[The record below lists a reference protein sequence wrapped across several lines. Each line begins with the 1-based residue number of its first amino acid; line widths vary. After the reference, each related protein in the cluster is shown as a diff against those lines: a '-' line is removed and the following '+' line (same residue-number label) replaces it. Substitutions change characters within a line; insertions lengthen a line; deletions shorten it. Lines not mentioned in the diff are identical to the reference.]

1 MTIDE
6 IFNQLKEAQN
16 QLKQAGINDLSKLRL
31 ERLILDLETELVM
44 RSFDPLRDI
53 SNMTVV
59 DVSQLR
65 ALIPQVKQVI
75 NDEQKRIELV
85 NRIVHIAKTA
95 LKGAGLPIPS

>member
-6 IFNQLKEAQN
+6 IHKLLKDTREQLN
-16 QLKQAGINDLSKLRL
+16 QAGINDLSKLKL
-31 ERLILDLETELVM
+31 ERLILDLETELIM

-59 DVSQLR
+59 DVSQLE
-65 ALIPQVKQVI
+65 ALVPQVRQVI
-75 NDEQKRIELV
+75 KNEQQRIELV
-85 NRIVHIAKTA
+85 TRITRIAKTA

>member
-6 IFNQLKEAQN
+6 IFNLLKETQD
-16 QLKQAGINDLSKLRL
+16 QLQQAGINDIAKLKL
-31 ERLILDLETELVM
+31 ERLIIDLETQLLM

-53 SNMTVV
+53 TNMTVV

-65 ALIPQVKQVI
+65 NLIPQVKQVI

-85 NRIVHIAKTA
+85 NRIVGIAKSA